1 MLTKEKIMGILK
13 EKFPYLVSEY
23 GVKRIGLFG
32 SYAKEKQTEDSDIDI
47 VAEFERPTGLEFI
60 EFAEYIEELLGKKTD
75 LLTAEGVKGIVVK
88 RIAEDIKKSVIYV

>member
-1 MLTKEKIMGILK
+1 MLTKEKVMEILK

-32 SYAKEKQTEDSDIDI
+32 SYAKGKQTEDSDIDI
-47 VAEFERPTGLEFI
+47 VAEFERPTGLEFV